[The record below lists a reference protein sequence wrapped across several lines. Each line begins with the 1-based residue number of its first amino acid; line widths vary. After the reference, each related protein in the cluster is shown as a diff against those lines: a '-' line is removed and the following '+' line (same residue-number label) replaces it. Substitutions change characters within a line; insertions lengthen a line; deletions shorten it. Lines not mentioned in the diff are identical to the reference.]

1 MTLNQQFLI
10 LAVFPLSFWAMLLYL
25 WRAGRRHG
33 SAPHSLRPWFL
44 FLALGSV
51 WASSVLRMY
60 GGDAFSPY
68 LIFGWGVVRNYTF
81 SFMALTVL
89 LTTVR
94 LLSMPRGRGAV
105 ALFLSGVLLLASLAL
120 DPAIWGRYLPP
131 LQLVGV
137 QARQLDLWAGVWV
150 AGWLLALLAAWLMT
164 AQVRRRLPL
173 SSSLNQLNYWSLM
186 LLLFMVGGGVAA
198 VQQPRQPVWQE
209 AGLLII
215 VPAALLGTLS
225 LAHSQLPDLA
235 LGVRVLLRRLASTLV
250 IFGLMWLALWGM
262 VQVVGSLPQG
272 ASVNLLLV
280 LAAALFAVLFTAVY
294 RVVNDVTQR
303 IFLPQAEAP
312 GLTEAEYNDLLAALP
327 QPQQLAQTFTQ
338 VLARALGTV
347 DVWLFVA
354 TEEEGGGLA
363 LRPFATPGS
372 SAPPLIYFAPDS
384 PFARTMRA
392 RHRPLLH
399 QDMAVLPDFATQS
412 AAEREMLDKWQRLL
426 YVPILLRGVL
436 EGVIMLGEREN
447 GAPYEQRHFAY
458 LLRLVERFG
467 PLLVQARHL
476 AQLQEAHAQLRQ
488 QQERM
493 QRENQQLAALS
504 SLYGRFLAHISPDLK
519 RPLRNL
525 REQLA
530 SLQHRLEPSDQA
542 LLQARLD
549 KAEEP
554 LDWLLQ
560 TAARLQNREQFQLQM
575 VRLDDIARVAQRRLH
590 TMAEARQVHI
600 EFSPHAKA
608 PPILA
613 DEAQLTEA
621 VQHLLHNAIKFNRV
635 GGTVNITCG
644 SENGEVY
651 LQISD
656 QGVGIPEAQL
666 KKLWQE
672 FPTAQADLVEG
683 GGKRRARLG
692 LMLAQF
698 VAQAHG
704 GRLEAHSTY
713 GVGSVF
719 SLYIPVRDDVS
730 AGAT

>member
-10 LAVFPLSFWAMLLYL
+10 LAVFPLSFWAMLFYL
-25 WRAGRRHG
+25 WRAARRHG
-33 SAPHSLRPWFL
+33 GTPHSLRPWFL

-81 SFMALTVL
+81 SFMALAVL

-94 LLSMPRGRGAV
+94 LLAVPRGRGAV

-164 AQVRRRLPL
+164 AQVRWRLPL

-186 LLLFMVGGGVAA
+186 LLLFIVGGGVAA

-225 LAHSQLPDLA
+225 LARSQLPDLA
-235 LGVRVLLRRLASTLV
+235 MGARVLLRRLAGTLL

-262 VQVVGSLPQG
+262 MRVFGSLPQG

-303 IFLPQAEAP
+303 IFLPQTGP
-312 GLTEAEYNDLLAALP
+312 LGLTEAEYNSLLAALP
-327 QPQQLAQTFTQ
+327 QPQQLAQAFVQ
-338 VLARALGTV
+338 VLGRALGTGE
-347 DVWLFVA
+347 VWLFVA
-354 TEEEGGGLA
+354 TEEEGGGLV
-363 LRPFATPGS
+363 LRPFATLGLP
-372 SAPPLIYFAPDS
+372 APAIIQFAPDS
-384 PFARTMRA
+384 PFARTMRTQ
-392 RHRPLLH
+392 RRPLLH
-399 QDMAVLPDFATQS
+399 QDMAVLSDFAAQA
-412 AAEREMLDKWQRLL
+412 AAEREMLDEWQRVL
-426 YVPILLRGVL
+426 YLPILLRGAL
-436 EGVIMLGEREN
+436 EGVVMLGEREN
-447 GAPYEQRHFAY
+447 GAPYDQRHFAY
-458 LLRLVERFG
+458 LLRLAEQFG
-467 PLLVQARHL
+467 PLLVQARHI
-476 AQLQEAHAQLRQ
+476 AQLQEAYAQLRQ
-488 QQERM
+488 QQETV
-493 QRENQQLAALS
+493 QRENQHLVAVS
-504 SLYGRFLAHISPDLK
+504 RLYGRFLAHISPDLK
-519 RPLRNL
+519 WPLRNL

-530 SLQHRLEPSDQA
+530 RLEHKLEPSELA
-542 LLQARLD
+542 RLQAQLN

-554 LDWLLQ
+554 LDRLLQ

-575 VRLDDIARVAQRRLH
+575 VRLDDIVRVAQRRLH

-600 EFSPHAKA
+600 EISPHAKT

-621 VQHLLHNAIKFNRV
+621 VHHLLHNAIKFNRV

-666 KKLWQE
+666 SSLWQE
-672 FPTAQADLVEG
+672 FPAMQAGPTEDSA
-683 GGKRRARLG
+683 KRPARLG
-692 LMLAQF
+692 LTLAQF
-698 VAQAHG
+698 VAHAHG
-704 GRLEAHSTY
+704 GRLEADSKY
-713 GVGSVF
+713 GAGSVF
-719 SLYIPVRDDVS
+719 SLYLPIGVRE
-730 AGAT
+730 